1 MEIKNCTSALNA
13 YQNTMTRQ
21 ELTKPVQNVKRKN
34 TDKVE
39 FSKNAV
45 DSFKSAVLRNAEATA
60 SPERISA
67 LKNALRDGQ
76 YNVPS
81 ESIAA
86 AILEA

>member
-13 YQNTMTRQ
+13 YQNTIARQ
-21 ELTKPVQNVKRKN
+21 DSVKRVQNTKRKN

-39 FSKNAV
+39 FSKSSS
-45 DSFKSAVLRNAEATA
+45 DGLKSSVLHNVEAYA

-76 YNVPS
+76 YS
-81 ESIAA
+81 ISSDSIAA
-86 AILEA
+86 AIIEA